1 MSCAPFSLSNY
12 RNCKRSAK
20 FLIPYSFF
28 TAYPTLGCRG
38 AGAYMYLISFLVM
51 LNINPLILLLH
62 FISEFQKAKYAFE
75 KIRRS

>member
-1 MSCAPFSLSNY
+1 MSCAHFSLSNY
-12 RNCKRSAK
+12 RSCKK
-20 FLIPYSFF
+20 YSFF

-38 AGAYMYLISFLVM
+38 AGAYMYLIYFLVM